1 MDYFGA
7 VQGPV
12 LIFGG
17 PYSNLAATRAMRR
30 RAEEL
35 AIPPQ
40 RVVCS
45 GDVVAY
51 CAEPVET
58 VRLVRD
64 WGIAVVRGNCEEALG
79 SAAAGCG
86 CGFEA
91 GTTCAALATDWYH
104 FANRRIAAADR
115 EWMRRLPGSVRFE
128 QAGRSVRIVHGGVRQ
143 INRFIFPST
152 AEAVKREEL
161 DRAGTDLLV
170 GGHCGIP
177 WGQKIDRRA
186 WLNAGVIGMPA
197 NDGTADGWYL
207 LLTPVEGIIR
217 CSWHR
222 LHYAAV
228 AAGRAMHEAG
238 LTGYAEARTTGLWPS
253 MDVLPAAE
261 RARRG
266 VPIVLNAL
274 DFDGRRS
281 GWATPNSTPAIA
293 RTARTPRAGSTISTG
308 NWNWPEI

>member
-1 MDYFGA
+1 MSAATAVRNLGA
-7 VQGPV
+7 MPGPV

-17 PYSNLAATRAMRR
+17 PYSNLAATRAMCRQ
-30 RAEEL
+30 AEDL
-35 AIPPQ
+35 AIPPE
-40 RVVCS
+40 RVVCT

-79 SAAAGCG
+79 SAAADCG

-128 QAGRSVRIVHGGVRQ
+128 LAGRSVRIVHGGVRQ

-152 AEAVKREEL
+152 AEAVIREEL

-177 WGQKIDRRA
+177 CAQKIDRRA
-186 WLNAGVIGMPA
+186 WLNAGAIGLPA
-197 NDGTADGWYL
+197 NDGTRDGWYL
-207 LLTPVEGIIR
+207 LLHPEGDRIR
-217 CSWHR
+217 CRWQR
-222 LHYAAV
+222 LPYAAEETRQKML
-228 AAGRAMHEAG
+228 GAG
-238 LTGYAEARTTGLWPS
+238 LGGGYAETLRSGLWPS

-266 VPIVLNAL
+266 TPITLQDL
-274 DFDGRRS
+274 RY
-281 GWATPNSTPAIA
+281 
-293 RTARTPRAGSTISTG
+293 
-308 NWNWPEI
+308 